1 MKEIG
6 ILNLEVP
13 LVLYEKWKLLSSNA
27 FRQ

>member
-6 ILNLEVP
+6 IPNLEVP
-13 LVLYEKWKLLSSNA
+13 LVLYEKWKLLSSTA